1 MCYLLVRGWGCGAR
15 LGPRPRGILVWV
27 YFDLLAAL
35 AIAAMAVPAA
45 ASPAQVMVMIILIS
59 SYAMGW
65 LLMLRPPGRRG
76 TGGLLPMLAF
86 DVDAVAVNDDDVHVL
101 PPGSGL
107 GLRGWVMSAGLTLVL
122 IDLLDNGCA
131 CQNNKGPGD

>member
-1 MCYLLVRGWGCGAR
+1 MGKAPLALSHRENGMRRHQAASAYRG
-15 LGPRPRGILVWV
+15 

-65 LLMLRPPGRRG
+65 LLMLRPPGRLRHRG
-76 TGGLLPMLAF
+76 PSS
-86 DVDAVAVNDDDVHVL
+86 DA
-101 PPGSGL
+101 
-107 GLRGWVMSAGLTLVL
+107 T
-122 IDLLDNGCA
+122 I
-131 CQNNKGPGD
+131 